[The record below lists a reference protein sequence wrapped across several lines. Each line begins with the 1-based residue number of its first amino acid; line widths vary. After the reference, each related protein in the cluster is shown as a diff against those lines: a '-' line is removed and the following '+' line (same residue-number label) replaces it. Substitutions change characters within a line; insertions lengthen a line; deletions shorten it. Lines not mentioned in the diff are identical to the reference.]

1 MDGMARSSGRQ
12 FQKLTIGGKE
22 YTLRAPS
29 VGRLIADME
38 AYVVSLRQNPLSMAV
53 EAVRKLPADLTDQE
67 RARFEAAIWKAAE
80 AASVRTGA
88 ISVDEMNEF
97 TSSPRGLAYMFHT
110 CLEADH
116 GDEIQ
121 TVDQALGLIETYVE
135 AEGKEGL
142 IGLRMMILSATGEG
156 DAKNSSGPSPKSPGK
171 KKRGKRRKKKSQAG
185 PKFSSSVRKNTDSQP
200 TT

>member
-12 FQKLTIGGKE
+12 FQKLTIGGKK

-38 AYVVSLRQNPLSMAV
+38 AYVVSLRQNPLSLAV
-53 EAVRKLPADLTDQE
+53 EAIRRLPVDLTALE

-97 TSSPRGLAYMFHT
+97 TSSPRGLAYQLHT

-116 GDEIQ
+116 GKEVT
-121 TVDQALGLIETYVE
+121 TVDQALSLIETYVE
-135 AEGKEGL
+135 AEGQDGL
-142 IGLRMMILSATGEG
+142 MAMRMMILGATGEG
-156 DAKNSSGPSPKSPGK
+156 DAKNSSGPSPKSSGK
-171 KKRGKRRKKKSQAG
+171 KKRGKTRKKKSQAG
-185 PKFSSSVRKNTDSQP
+185 PKFSSFVRKNTASQP